1 MRTIEPARIIADIG
15 RDQFAEHILV
25 ETVQRTC
32 NLAALL
38 EIEHTVELPD
48 DGNGSAEE
56 SAFVLWIVR
65 LDPGPGEFNRLDGA
79 IVQQDNELNT
89 GGRDDLG
96 LFILTGVLSEH
107 RWFLVLTVV
116 AAKIV
121 IEGSCFAPEAAA
133 IARPAPQ
140 TDVSAFPRTDSRSPL
155 VARCRPRS
163 VKFHSSTRFFE
174 A

>member
-32 NLAALL
+32 NLTALL

-48 DGNGSAEE
+48 DGNGSPEE

-79 IVQQDNELNT
+79 IVQQDDELYT
-89 GGRDDLG
+89 GGRDNLG
-96 LFILTGVLSEH
+96 LFILTSVLSEH
-107 RWFLVLTVV
+107 
-116 AAKIV
+116 
-121 IEGSCFAPEAAA
+121 GCFSLFGYCLDE
-133 IARPAPQ
+133 
-140 TDVSAFPRTDSRSPL
+140 DCD
-155 VARCRPRS
+155 
-163 VKFHSSTRFFE
+163 
-174 A
+174 